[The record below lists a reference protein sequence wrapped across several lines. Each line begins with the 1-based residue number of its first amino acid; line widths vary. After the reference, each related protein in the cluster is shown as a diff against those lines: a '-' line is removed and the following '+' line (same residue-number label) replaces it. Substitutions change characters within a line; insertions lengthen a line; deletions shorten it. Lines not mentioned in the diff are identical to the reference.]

1 MGILANT
8 VSICQFRVE
17 GTTPGSDLTAWA
29 GERLAAQAFRS
40 IEKGSEELSIGW
52 CHLDDH
58 QCSDFTDPSAYARDH
73 YLTFT
78 LRRDQRRVP
87 AALLKAHLV
96 RAEQDFLAANSTF
109 QRVPKAKR
117 EELKEAVRG
126 ALLARTLPVPSVW
139 DLVWDIRA
147 QTVTFSA
154 LSGKVVDLC
163 DGLFK
168 QTFDGLRLVPV
179 TPFAR
184 ARTVVPTELEGSLTR
199 ANRAAGDGLLE
210 ELRDNQWLGAEFLLW
225 LAWRALT
232 GEGLYQVNQPGP
244 AAAEEPFAAWLDDR
258 LILTGGAEGGQKV
271 TVTGPQDRY
280 DEMRSALAADKS
292 LAEAVL
298 HLEKG
303 EHQWRLNLKAG
314 TFHFAS
320 FRCPGV
326 KLEKDDLTD
335 PQREREAVFYERI
348 SLLGEGQQLLDSLLA
363 DFLAIRLTAAW
374 TGAEAKIRAWLAAGD

>member
-17 GTTPGSDLTAWA
+17 GTPPDGDLAAWA
-29 GERLAAQAFRS
+29 GERLATQAFRS

-52 CHLDDH
+52 VHLDDH
-58 QCSDFTDPSAYARDH
+58 QRSDFSDPSAYARDH

-96 RAEQDFLAANSTF
+96 RAEQDFLAANSNF

-139 DLVWDIRA
+139 DLVWDTRS
-147 QTVTFSA
+147 QTATFSA

-168 QTFDGLRLVPV
+168 QTFDGLRLVPI

-184 ARTVVPTELEGSLTR
+184 GRSVIPAELEGSLER
-199 ANRAAGDGLLE
+199 ANRATGDGLLE

-232 GEGLYQVNQPGP
+232 GEGQYQVNRPGP
-244 AAAEEPFAAWLDDR
+244 AVTGETFSAWLDDR

-271 TVTGPQDRY
+271 AVTGPQDRY
-280 DEMRSALAADKS
+280 EEMRTALAAEKS

-298 HLEKG
+298 HLEKA

-314 TFHFAS
+314 TFHLAS

-335 PQREREAVFYERI
+335 PQREKEAVFYERMAI
-348 SLLGEGQQLLDSLLA
+348 LEEGEQLFDSLLA
-363 DFLAIRLTAAW
+363 DFLALRLTTGW
-374 TGAEAKIRAWLAAGD
+374 NGAEEAIRAWLAAGD